1 MKRVLLVD
9 DHNLFR
15 ESLALGLKTNTDLQ
29 ECIQAKSLAEA
40 RRVLDNSDRKLD
52 LAIVDLDLA
61 SAGGFELIKELRVSH
76 PDVPVL
82 ALTFEPD
89 ANSRDRALRAGAAEV
104 LNIAASQRDIVEVA
118 RGLASE

>member
-1 MKRVLLVD
+1 M
-9 DHNLFR
+9 
-15 ESLALGLKTNTDLQ
+15 
-29 ECIQAKSLAEA
+29 
-40 RRVLDNSDRKLD
+40 DNSDRKLD